1 VATCLVARVWC
12 GGERLDVGRYVGGTR
27 SRWRAKARASVR
39 ARAPYVMSCYATDM
53 YSMAAEAS
61 DSEQEQQDMNSKTLG
76 RHYNTTRRRRRTHGH
91 THTHKHMPIHA
102 RAPAAGKSQS
112 ASMRLLS
119 GRCATSLRA
128 HVHDLSPLW
137 LGLSPPL
144 SLTHGPFLS
153 HVPPCCR
160 RHCNGRVAALGQSLY
175 PSIRS
180 PLSLSTA
187 QLPVPARDETSD
199 QPTQQMPQLTDD
211 NRATTRCPLLC
222 PVALCAACRHS

>member
-1 VATCLVARVWC
+1 
-12 GGERLDVGRYVGGTR
+12 
-27 SRWRAKARASVR
+27 
-39 ARAPYVMSCYATDM
+39 
-53 YSMAAEAS
+53 
-61 DSEQEQQDMNSKTLG
+61 
-76 RHYNTTRRRRRTHGH
+76 
-91 THTHKHMPIHA
+91 MPIHA

-222 PVALCAACRHS
+222 AVALCAARRHSQLLRLPSARLPSARLPGPKCATCATACYKCQSTAKCDVPLCPSLCPSLPVCQSRA